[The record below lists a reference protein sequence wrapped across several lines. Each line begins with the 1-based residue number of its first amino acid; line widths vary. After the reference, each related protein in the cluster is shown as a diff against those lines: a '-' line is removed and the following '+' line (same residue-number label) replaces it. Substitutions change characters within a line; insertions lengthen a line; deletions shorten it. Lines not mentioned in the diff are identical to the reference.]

1 MKYDPV
7 KDSCARILS
16 GFHALGMRPYV
27 PAMTGSS
34 RTTGRTMFST
44 IIGLVS
50 RPKAGVSRQISAAMI
65 AFATSVASLSAQDV
79 AAIVPAE
86 YLSEYEGLL
95 SDPGN
100 LTRLFQLA
108 RRAEVDARRSG
119 SSEGYRFA
127 VRLYERMLLIDRNL
141 TQVSLRLGEIHF
153 RLGEFVE
160 AGSYFRRAL
169 EDPDLPEGIRSLA
182 QRYLAEIETELAQS
196 QFTGFLTFGL
206 KYQSNPSLEE
216 EPGLFPTPQGSDF
229 NLYARAGVTHVYD
242 PGLQTGHTFETRLVA
257 ATQRYFSLN
266 EINST
271 SVDLSFGPR
280 FRLDTYGI
288 GATSVR
294 PYLILATDT
303 LDGDW
308 YTYEAGI
315 GVSAIHAPSENIRL
329 SANLDLITKRHNPDQ
344 SDFVELETLD
354 GEELGARLS
363 ADYRINPK
371 LDLGVSAYWRR
382 RTYPDDTVFSI
393 TDRHTNRIGLEVL
406 MQYRHA
412 PLIDFGAGDWVL
424 NLSLGREQARYK
436 TTVAGFPELSR
447 EDQENKFMVFSEM
460 PFTSAASIVT
470 GVGYTDYDS
479 TNDFGVYSNWEGFL
493 GFTRRF

>member
-1 MKYDPV
+1 MV
-7 KDSCARILS
+7 
-16 GFHALGMRPYV
+16 V
-27 PAMTGSS
+27 
-34 RTTGRTMFST
+34 
-44 IIGLVS
+44 
-50 RPKAGVSRQISAAMI
+50 
-65 AFATSVASLSAQDV
+65 FATSAASVSAQDV

-86 YLSEYEGLL
+86 YVSEYEGLL

-100 LTRLFQLA
+100 LKRLFQLA

-119 SSEGYRFA
+119 SSDGYRFA
-127 VRLYERMLLIDRNL
+127 IRLYERMLLIDQNL

-169 EDPDLPEGIRSLA
+169 GDPDLPPGIRSLA
-182 QRYLAEIETELAQS
+182 QRYLAEIDDELAQS
-196 QFTGFLTFGL
+196 LFTGFLTAGL

-216 EPGLFPTPQGSDF
+216 EPGLFQTPQGSDF
-229 NLYARAGVTHVYD
+229 NLYALASVTHVYD
-242 PGLQTGHTFETRLVA
+242 PGLQTGHTLETTLVA

-294 PYLILATDT
+294 PYLILAADT

-308 YTYEAGI
+308 YTYETGI
-315 GVSAIHAPSENIRL
+315 GLSAIHAPSENIRL

-354 GEELGARLS
+354 GEELSARLS
-363 ADYRINPK
+363 ADYRINPR
-371 LDLGVSAYWRR
+371 LDLGVSAYWRK

-393 TDRHTNRIGLEVL
+393 TDRHTNRIGLEVF

-412 PLIDFGAGDWVL
+412 PLIDFGEGDWVL

-436 TTVAGFPELSR
+436 ETFAGSPELSR
-447 EDQENKFMVFSEM
+447 EDKENKILVFSEI
-460 PFTSAASIVT
+460 PVTSAASVVT
-470 GVGYTDYDS
+470 GIGYTDYDS
-479 TNDFGVYSNWEGFL
+479 TNEFGVYSNWEGFL